1 MVISMKKHKTHARV
15 YAVFSAVLTVALVL
29 AQAWPAHARTA
40 LATTTPDTAPYKT
53 ILGDA
58 VNYGIVVNTFTLEQG
73 DAETNV
79 AAVVATCTNQTGND
93 LTNEVVQPFIL
104 ASVPNKF
111 LIKGMDAY
119 VKTTS
124 ADAHKIVALEDVEL
138 TLDTSSS
145 KEELAAQVESMLAH
159 VRNQSAELTR
169 KEFGIPAELEQAH
182 GKYALDV
189 RNKGDGTFVVNVD
202 LTTYD
207 VISSQ
212 ASALQVYMDE
222 GQTVVFNVEGSPS
235 AMQKFDLNGTG
246 ADSYLGSNAGNAP
259 QSVVWNFPQ
268 ATSLT
273 IQGSITGVV
282 LAPRA
287 SVTVNATSSGWL
299 VANEVIIG
307 SGEWHN
313 VYQEVEDLRPSE
325 PEGPGEPE
333 KPSPEK
339 PDEPE
344 GPEDPNEPVEPQLPD
359 SPNNPDNPMGPQAPE
374 KPTDPGPN
382 PDSPNA
388 PNDPDAPNAPSNPVY
403 PESPNQPDVPVIPE
417 SPNQP
422 DDPGASAPD
431 GAIPEPKLLVRTQ
444 KTALHDPATPVEG
457 ATYDLWRVGPNGQNT
472 HIASQTSNGEGE
484 LLYELPH
491 AEAASYY
498 LQEEEAPFGYLVDP
512 HPTDV
517 FSIGY
522 DEQGFYLA
530 HEDDAQAEYVRAAA
544 DSTDDVVVLD
554 YAPTNNPVAN
564 QAVRVGV
571 LKRDRTTNDVLPGAT
586 LQIVDKAT
594 GEVVDSWTSTTN
606 EHSLVGKLDTN
617 RTYVLRELVAPAGY
631 ALASDVEFVL
641 HEEGTHTTGEILL
654 GEQATS
660 GQQNALA
667 KESPRTGM
675 LTITLFNEP
684 KPSVSANKTTPT
696 AQAEPTASRMPL
708 ATTGD
713 PSMVW
718 AIVPFALVGAMAL
731 AMAWRTH

>member
-15 YAVFSAVLTVALVL
+15 YAVFSAILTAALVL

-79 AAVVATCTNQTGND
+79 AAVVGTCTNQTGND

-124 ADAHKIVALEDVEL
+124 ADAHKIIALEDVKL
-138 TLDTSSS
+138 ALDTSST
-145 KEELAAQVESMLAH
+145 KDELAAQVESMLAH
-159 VRNQSAELTR
+159 VRNQSEELAR
-169 KEFGIPAELEQAH
+169 GGFGIPAELEQAH

-189 RNKGDGTFVVNVD
+189 RNKGDGTFVVSVD
-202 LTTYD
+202 PTTYD
-207 VISSQ
+207 AISSQ

-235 AMQKFDLNGTG
+235 SMQKFDLNGTG

-268 ATSLT
+268 ATNLT

-282 LAPRA
+282 LAPQA
-287 SVTVNATSSGWL
+287 SVTVDATSSGWL

-313 VYQEVEDLRPSE
+313 VYQEVEDLRPSPE
-325 PEGPGEPE
+325 NPGDPEGPTDSNDPADPE
-333 KPSPEK
+333 
-339 PDEPE
+339 
-344 GPEDPNEPVEPQLPD
+344 L
-359 SPNNPDNPMGPQAPE
+359 PDNPTNPDIPLGPQAPD
-374 KPTDPGPN
+374 T
-382 PDSPNA
+382 
-388 PNDPDAPNAPSNPVY
+388 
-403 PESPNQPDVPVIPE
+403 PVIPE

-422 DDPGASAPD
+422 DDPGAPAPG
-431 GAIPEPKLLVRTQ
+431 GATPEPKLVVRAQ
-444 KTALHDPATPVEG
+444 KAALHDPATPVEG
-457 ATYDLWRVGPNGQNT
+457 ATYDLWRVGDNGQNT
-472 HIASQTSNGEGE
+472 HVLTQTSNSRGE
-484 LLYELPH
+484 LLYELPS

-498 LQEEEAPFGYLVDP
+498 LQETEAPFGYLVDP

-517 FSIGY
+517 FSIGS
-522 DEQGFYLA
+522 DEQGFYLSHA
-530 HEDDAQAEYVRAAA
+530 GSTQAEYVRAAA
-544 DSTDDVVVLD
+544 DSTDNVVILD
-554 YAPTNNPVAN
+554 YTPTDNPVSN
-564 QAVRVGV
+564 QAVHVGV
-571 LKRDRTTNDVLPGAT
+571 IKRDQATNEALSGAT

-594 GEVVDSWTSTTN
+594 GEIVDSWTSTAN
-606 EHSLVGKLDTN
+606 EHSLAGKLDTN
-617 RTYVLRELVAPAGY
+617 RTYVLRELIAPTGY
-631 ALASDVEFVL
+631 ALASDVEFTL
-641 HEEGTHTTGEILL
+641 HEEGTHTTGEILA
-654 GEQATS
+654 GAHTAT
-660 GQQNALA
+660 GQQNASLQENPHA
-667 KESPRTGM
+667 GV
-675 LTITLFNEP
+675 LTITIYDEP
-684 KPSVSANKTTPT
+684 EPSASSSTTIALPGPT
-696 AQAEPTASRMPL
+696 SQRTPL

-713 PSMVW
+713 PSTVW
-718 AIVPFALVGAMAL
+718 AIVPFVLAGAMAF
-731 AMAWRTH
+731 AAAWRTR